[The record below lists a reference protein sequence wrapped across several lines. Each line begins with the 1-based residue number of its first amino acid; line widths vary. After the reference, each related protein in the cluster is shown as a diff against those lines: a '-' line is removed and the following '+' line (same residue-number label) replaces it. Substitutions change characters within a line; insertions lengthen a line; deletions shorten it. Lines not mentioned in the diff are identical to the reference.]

1 MFEAYYI
8 QIAFTK
14 QLTHKH
20 IHIFVLSILPSNIIV
35 ATLSQIKYYKYNY
48 SL

>member
-1 MFEAYYI
+1 MFETYYI
-8 QIAFTK
+8 QIAFTR

-35 ATLSQIKYYKYNY
+35 ATLSLKYYKYNY